1 MTTREKIMIACDKA
15 GFTITELAKRM
26 GMSQQTLSSR
36 LKTGK
41 FTQEELEEMANILG
55 CKYQSAFLF
64 PDGEVIQ

>member
-1 MTTREKIMIACDKA
+1 MIACDKA

>member
-1 MTTREKIMIACDKA
+1 MTTRQKIIIACDKA
-15 GFTITELAKRM
+15 GLTITELAKRM

-41 FTQEELEEMANILG
+41 FTQEELEEMAKILG

-64 PDGEVIQ
+64 LDGEIIQ